1 MKSLLNKNVSMSSAG
16 EVALFREM
24 LDILNHRGKKNV
36 FCEEVHQHYVHFYD
50 SNHKYVKCEIADL
63 LLFSLDSRTKRV
75 RISFLQA
82 KREKKTLIAPLYK
95 FKANFRQFELLSQRY
110 MVQSPEFPPW
120 VLMGASAQ
128 SLTTYGVFYNDNHKL
143 VDFFY
148 AAASQL
154 QVQSASKTSGSLVLN
169 PNLNG
174 SSPLYTHYGYGRAKF
189 KEAIVINGID
199 VFEKDLLAWNIGAV
213 IPNRW
218 QSLILYHCFNVAW
231 HRLMSQ
237 NNGQDS
243 SNDNLAVQLRNLV
256 SLADDYGVRIEQDMH
271 EWFLNSA
278 LPTMAFV
285 SCDSERND

>member
-1 MKSLLNKNVSMSSAG
+1 MKSRLNKNVSVSSAG

-50 SNHKYVKCEIADL
+50 SSHKYVKCEIADL

-82 KREKKTLIAPLYK
+82 KREKCTLVAPLYK
-95 FKANFRQFELLSQRY
+95 FKADFRQFDLLCHRY
-110 MVQSPEFPPW
+110 IVKSPEFPPR
-120 VLMGASAQ
+120 VLRGSLAQ
-128 SLTTYGVFYNDNHKL
+128 SLTTYGVFYNDKYNL

-148 AAASQL
+148 ATANQL
-154 QVQSASKTSGSLVLN
+154 QMQSTSKTSGSLVLN

-174 SSPLYTHYGYGRAKF
+174 PLPLYTHYGRAKF

-199 VFEKDLLAWNIGAV
+199 AFEKDLVAWNIGAV
-213 IPNRW
+213 IPKHW
-218 QSLILYHCFNVAW
+218 QNLILYHCFNVAW

-237 NNGQDS
+237 NNGQGS
-243 SNDNLAVQLRNLV
+243 SNDNLAAQLRNLD
-256 SLADDYGVRIEQDMH
+256 SLADEYGVHMERNMH
-271 EWFLNSA
+271 EWFLDST

-285 SCDSERND
+285 SCDSEEND

>member
-1 MKSLLNKNVSMSSAG
+1 MKSLLNKNASMSSAG

-24 LDILNHRGKKNV
+24 IDILNHRGKKNV

-63 LLFSLDSRTKRV
+63 LLFSLDSRTKKV

-95 FKANFRQFELLSQRY
+95 FKANFRQFDLLSQRY
-110 MVQSPEFPPW
+110 MVNSPQFPSH
-120 VLMGASAQ
+120 VLNFSSAQ
-128 SLTTYGVFYNDNHKL
+128 SLTTYGVFYNDSYNL

-148 AAASQL
+148 ATANQL
-154 QVQSASKTSGSLVLN
+154 QVQSTSKISGPLILN

-189 KEAIVINGID
+189 KEAIVIDGID
-199 VFEKDLLAWNIGAV
+199 AFEKDLLAWNIGAV
-213 IPNRW
+213 IPNTW
-218 QSLILYHCFNVAW
+218 QSPILYHCFNVAW
-231 HRLMSQ
+231 HRLLSQ
-237 NNGQDS
+237 NNGQDFL
-243 SNDNLAVQLRNLV
+243 NDNLALQLRNLD
-256 SLADDYGVRIEQDMH
+256 SLADDYGVPIEQDMH
-271 EWFLNSA
+271 EWFLDSA

-285 SCDSERND
+285 SCDSEEHD

>member
-1 MKSLLNKNVSMSSAG
+1 MKTRLNKNPSVSSAG

-82 KREKKTLIAPLYK
+82 KREKKALISPLYK

-110 MVQSPEFPPW
+110 KIKSPEFP
-120 VLMGASAQ
+120 LNALNFSSAQ
-128 SLTTYGVFYNDNHKL
+128 SLTTYGVFYNDKYKA

-154 QVQSASKTSGSLVLN
+154 QVQSTSKKSGSLVLN

-174 SSPLYTHYGYGRAKF
+174 ALPLYDHYGIAKL

-199 VFEKDLLAWNIGAV
+199 AFEKDLLAWNIGAV
-213 IPNRW
+213 IPNTW

-231 HRLMSQ
+231 HRLLSQ
-237 NNGQDS
+237 NNGQDFL
-243 SNDNLAVQLRNLV
+243 NDSLALQLRNLD
-256 SLADDYGVRIEQDMH
+256 SLADDYGVPIERDMH
-271 EWFLNSA
+271 EWFLDST

>member
-1 MKSLLNKNVSMSSAG
+1 MKSLLNKNASMSSAG

-24 LDILNHRGKKNV
+24 IDILNHRGKKNV

-50 SNHKYVKCEIADL
+50 LNHKYVKCEIADL

-110 MVQSPEFPPW
+110 MIKSPEFPPNA
-120 VLMGASAQ
+120 LNFSSAQ
-128 SLTTYGVFYNDNHKL
+128 SLTTYGVFYNDTYNL
-143 VDFFY
+143 VEFFY
-148 AAASQL
+148 ATANQL
-154 QVQSASKTSGSLVLN
+154 QVQSTSKTSGPLILN

-174 SSPLYTHYGYGRAKF
+174 SSPLYNHYGRPKF

-199 VFEKDLLAWNIGAV
+199 AFEKDLLAWNIGAV
-213 IPNRW
+213 IPRGW
-218 QSLILYHCFNVAW
+218 QNLILYHCFNVAW
-231 HRLMSQ
+231 HRLLSQ
-237 NNGQDS
+237 NNGQDFL
-243 SNDNLAVQLRNLV
+243 NDNLALQLRNLV